1 MHTHARSQGWAS
13 FLLTAH
19 LLTRQRAHDHTRST
33 MYPEKTTRTRP
44 CSGIGASLGAR
55 ALCALLGR
63 APLLTSLRASL
74 GRFKRSRA
82 STSGSV
88 RQEAR
93 SNLHARR
100 AVLHDLDAALS
111 GRLRHGRCACPP
123 PPLAS
128 RAHRGLWP
136 LRRPLRTHLPRAP
149 SFRRPPSS
157 RRGEAAAAL
166 RGNLMAPERLLR
178 GARAPNGQHRSHCN
192 EFARRARRLASPCL
206 AADRVAARPAQAK
219 SGFATAHLTGE
230 HVRIRDGLVA
240 PE

>member
-1 MHTHARSQGWAS
+1 MFRHRRLARS
-13 FLLTAH
+13 
-19 LLTRQRAHDHTRST
+19 
-33 MYPEKTTRTRP
+33 
-44 CSGIGASLGAR
+44 AR
-55 ALCALLGR
+55 ALRLAWARPSAHL
-63 APLLTSLRASL
+63 APRIARTLQTQP
-74 GRFKRSRA
+74 GQHQWH
-82 STSGSV
+82 SV
-88 RQEAR
+88 WQEAR

-123 PPLAS
+123 PPHLAS

-136 LRRPLRTHLPRAP
+136 LRRPSRTHLPRAP

-178 GARAPNGQHRSHCN
+178 GARAPNGLHRSHCN

-206 AADRVAARPAQAK
+206 AADRAAARPAQAK